1 MSGSGREFES
11 SNQHQF
17 EVEMDLDSARFKKQ
31 FWDWFD
37 SISTEDRE
45 KFQEYPAD
53 MAEIFFYN
61 RYYREDYDL

>member
-1 MSGSGREFES
+1 
-11 SNQHQF
+11 
-17 EVEMDLDSARFKKQ
+17 MDLDSERFKKQ